1 MRFKVGD
8 LARHKQSKQIYLI
21 AMDSPLDGHNKL
33 IKIYSCEHAEWRWIL
48 KSWLEVINEAR

>member
-21 AMDSPLDGHNKL
+21 AMDAPDCSYKL